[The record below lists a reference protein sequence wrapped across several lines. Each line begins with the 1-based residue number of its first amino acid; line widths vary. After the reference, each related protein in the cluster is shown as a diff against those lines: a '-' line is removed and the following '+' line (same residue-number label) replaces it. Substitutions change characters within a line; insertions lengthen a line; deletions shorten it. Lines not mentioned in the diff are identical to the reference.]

1 MNPAFYIFL
10 FVLSILFRPLLAQEY
25 DAKVESLLQLSQS
38 YYNQKKH
45 LESASLFKKIVDS
58 LEFIDP
64 LSSIRLCKDIGA
76 FYHIKRN
83 HYEAL
88 NYYFRGINLIKNPI
102 NTVSNTLFYIKFIDK
117 SFDKGRGFK
126 TEVARDEGLALY
138 AQLYSRLGGVYFNR
152 GNFSKAKEYWNL
164 SLKISIANNF
174 SKGMASAFNNIAEI
188 SRLENKPKDAL
199 FLYHKATKI
208 LRQLNDD
215 FTLSLYYSN
224 IALSYLELKQLDS
237 AQYFLGLSEQLANKQ
252 DDPMLKMRSNFNMG
266 EFFNH
271 SNQSG
276 KATFFY
282 SKVIQHATQLQDKN
296 FLNDSYQRLAE
307 LYQQDN
313 KPDSALIYLNKW
325 IALSEEIKAVEIEKL
340 ALETEAKYVNEE
352 QKKELK
358 YFKERSKIEQ
368 ENAQLNKRVFYG
380 FIVGLIFILV
390 VVLFTLNWRN
400 QHNQKLK
407 QHLQQIK
414 QKNKEKDVLLKE
426 IHHRVK
432 NNLQVITS
440 LLGLQSSTI
449 EDVEIKKVFHQSQS
463 RIKSMALIH
472 EMLYQ
477 AGSISEIEYKD
488 YLNQL
493 VQHIIDTNLQDKQTI
508 DYYIDA
514 PKFFLNIDTAI
525 PLGLLINEIVTN
537 SIKYAFVNKPKGMIS
552 ICINQTAIGKFSMLI
567 EDDGIGYDAQKIKAS
582 SINSLGLKLIYKLIK
597 QLNGRIEKVDHA
609 QGVRYQL
616 EFEMI
621 KEQ

>member
-10 FVLSILFRPLLAQEY
+10 IVLSILFRPLLAQEY

-88 NYYFRGINLIKNPI
+88 NYYFRGINLIKNPN
-102 NTVSNTLFYIKFIDK
+102 NTESNTLFYIKFIDK

-126 TEVARDEGLALY
+126 TKVARDEGLALY

-152 GNFSKAKEYWNL
+152 GDFSKAKEYWNL
-164 SLKISIANNF
+164 SLKISIANKL

-252 DDPMLKMRSNFNMG
+252 DDPMLKMRSNFNLG

-282 SKVIQHATQLQDKN
+282 SKVIQYATQLQDKN

-313 KPDSALIYLNKW
+313 KADSALIYLNKW

-368 ENAQLNKRVFYG
+368 ENAQLNKRIFYG
-380 FIVGLIFILV
+380 FVVGLIFILV

-414 QKNKEKDVLLKE
+414 QKNKEKEILLKE

-449 EDVEIKKVFHQSQS
+449 EDIEIKKVFNQSQS

-477 AGSISEIEYKD
+477 AGSISKIEYKD

>member
-1 MNPAFYIFL
+1 MNTAFYIFL

-102 NTVSNTLFYIKFIDK
+102 NAESNTLFYIKFIDK

-126 TEVARDEGLALY
+126 TEVARDEGLSLY

-188 SRLENKPKDAL
+188 SRLENKPKEAL

-237 AQYFLGLSEQLANKQ
+237 AQYFLGLSEHLANKQ

-414 QKNKEKDVLLKE
+414 QKNKEKDILLKE

-493 VQHIIDTNLQDKQTI
+493 VQHIIDTNLQEKQTI
-508 DYYIDA
+508 DYHIDA